1 VISVD
6 LLFSLQGA
14 ELLDGGLGHFSQLQL
29 FGDLPVLVCFVLENS
44 APLRLCARLHR
55 EEFGDLLSLRFRVKK
70 AVSKST
76 KITNHDAWQY
86 SLDHEIGEQCGLDR
100 EIGELRGTAIFF
112 NRLFPLI

>member
-1 VISVD
+1 MRI
-6 LLFSLQGA
+6 A
-14 ELLDGGLGHFSQLQL
+14 GGLGHFSQLQL

-70 AVSKST
+70 AVSKFT

-86 SLDHEIGEQCGLDR
+86 SMIL
-100 EIGELRGTAIFF
+100 TA
-112 NRLFPLI
+112 LL